1 MSQVRNLAGYAQTA
15 NISGFISGSQIAGGV
30 ANTIIVGVVANSA
43 AVLTS
48 SGFNI
53 VEANGK
59 LTFKYGAT
67 TIGTL
72 DSSGNFNV
80 IGNVTAFNSTP

>member
-15 NISGFISGSQIAGGV
+15 NISGYISGTQIAGGV
-30 ANTIIVGVVANSA
+30 ANTLIVGVVANSA
-43 AVLTS
+43 AVLTAT
-48 SGFNI
+48 GFNI
-53 VEANGK
+53 VEASGK

-67 TIGTL
+67 VIGTL

-80 IGNVTAFNSTP
+80 LGNVTGFNPTP

>member
-1 MSQVRNLAGYAQTA
+1 MSKVRDLAGFAQTA
-15 NISGFISGSQIAGGV
+15 NISGTV
-30 ANTIIVGVVANSA
+30 ANTQIVGVVANSA
-43 AVLTS
+43 AVLTTT
-48 SGFNI
+48 GFNI
-53 VEANGK
+53 IEANGK

-80 IGNVTAFNSTP
+80 IGNITAFNSTP

>member
-1 MSQVRNLAGYAQTA
+1 MSQVRNLAGFAQTA
-15 NISGFISGSQIAGGV
+15 NVSGTV
-30 ANTIIVGVVANSA
+30 ANTQIVGVVANSA
-43 AVLTS
+43 AVFTS
-48 SGFNI
+48 SGFTI
-53 VEANGK
+53 LEANGK